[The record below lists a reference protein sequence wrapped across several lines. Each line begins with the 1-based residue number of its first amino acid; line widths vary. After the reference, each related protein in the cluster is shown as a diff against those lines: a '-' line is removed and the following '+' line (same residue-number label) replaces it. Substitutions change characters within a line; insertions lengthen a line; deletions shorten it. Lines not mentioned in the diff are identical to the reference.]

1 MPRNNRVRGIRQTL
15 PSGILIGRTT
25 PGQGPAQQ
33 IAISDLASR
42 IATAGIT
49 ALPSRVNFINKGA
62 WSGTSAYNPGDVVTF
77 NGSAYVC
84 YTAVAAATGG
94 PSPTLDGSV
103 QFQANV
109 GVSSANGALTTT
121 KTNDVI
127 CVVATPSKASGTN
140 PVVSSVTATG
150 LTFTKRTSLTSG
162 NGDVELWT
170 AVAASALSAVTITVN
185 FSLST
190 DGAVVWAFGLN
201 GLNTGTIFDAN
212 ASVPAISG
220 SGTTATISTNT
231 ADDVIVVAYGTQGT
245 PSAPSSSHLTFTQ
258 IGTNGAIGNSR
269 GAVYYAIASGTLSSE
284 AISLTNG
291 LHLVDALASTVGV
304 SNTSPDQDDAHWLSQ
319 GNINT
324 VDSNF
329 SISSGQLKLASAA
342 DSKVVS
348 NISGASAEPV
358 SNGLSA
364 VLDHAFGSSQGS
376 ILYRG
381 ASSWVVLAPGTANRL
396 LQTNGTAANPTWS
409 GTLTGLT
416 ISGGTIDGTTIG
428 GVTKATGSFTNLT
441 VIGTLSLP
449 NGAVTNAMLANSSMT
464 LAGHVVSLGG
474 TQTFAASDLTNG
486 TTGSGAVVLA
496 TSPTLNG
503 ATLSGT
509 TTLPGGVSG
518 NGTIAAGV
526 IASTGQL
533 GIGTTSPVSSLDV
546 QTTWSSTSPNN
557 LSATWTSYGDPT
569 RFVIRGANGTLASP
583 TGILSG
589 QSVGNINFRGYT
601 SAGTWTVGLVN
612 LQPVA
617 EENYSGTSAATG
629 FSLGT
634 TPTGGTQWL
643 PVFYVSGAGKVLI
656 GNYQTHGVPA
666 YTLDV
671 VGDVNT
677 STVYRVAGAQIAASN
692 LSNGTTGSGA
702 VVLTTSP
709 TISGDPIISSNYTS
723 IPISADGGEI
733 LKLSNSQALT
743 GATFSPTDAR
753 VLTFGIDSDKYV
765 YARVGGTGF
774 KISATNTNIFAAT
787 SSAVGIGTTA
797 PGYRL
802 DVQGGDINTSGN
814 FYRNGVLDGLKQ
826 YTVATLPAAPGQGA
840 RAYVTDAVAP
850 TFLGA
855 LTGGGTVVTPVFYNG
870 TAWVAG

>member
-109 GVSSANGALTTT
+109 GGSSANGALTTT

-319 GNINT
+319 GNVNT

-329 SISSGQLKLASAA
+329 ALSSGQLKLASAA
-342 DSKVVS
+342 DSTVVS

-364 VLDHAFGSSQGS
+364 VLDHAFGASQGS

-396 LQTNGTAANPTWS
+396 LQTNGT
-409 GTLTGLT
+409 
-416 ISGGTIDGTTIG
+416 
-428 GVTKATGSFTNLT
+428 
-441 VIGTLSLP
+441 
-449 NGAVTNAMLANSSMT
+449 VTNAMLANSSMT

-666 YTLDV
+666 YPLDV

>member
-212 ASVPAISG
+212 ASVPAISE

-291 LHLVDALASTVGV
+291 LHLVDALASTVSTG
-304 SNTSPDQDDAHWLSQ
+304 NTSPDQDDAHWLSQ

-342 DSKVVS
+342 DSTVVS

-381 ASSWVVLAPGTANRL
+381 ASSWVVLAPSTSGEFLQTQGNGANPQWSPRL
-396 LQTNGTAANPTWS
+396 LERDNMHLVYT
-409 GTLTGLT
+409 
-416 ISGGTIDGTTIG
+416 
-428 GVTKATGSFTNLT
+428 
-441 VIGTLSLP
+441 
-449 NGAVTNAMLANSSMT
+449 
-464 LAGHVVSLGG
+464 
-474 TQTFAASDLTNG
+474 
-486 TTGSGAVVLA
+486 
-496 TSPTLNG
+496 
-503 ATLSGT
+503 
-509 TTLPGGVSG
+509 VSG
-518 NGTIAAGV
+518 EVPSSSFNNDPFQQAYI
-526 IASTGQL
+526 IN
-533 GIGTTSPVSSLDV
+533 TTS
-546 QTTWSSTSPNN
+546 ST
-557 LSATWTSYGDPT
+557 AQ
-569 RFVIRGANGTLASP
+569 AALA
-583 TGILSG
+583 
-589 QSVGNINFRGYT
+589 
-601 SAGTWTVGLVN
+601 
-612 LQPVA
+612 
-617 EENYSGTSAATG
+617 
-629 FSLGT
+629 
-634 TPTGGTQWL
+634 
-643 PVFYVSGAGKVLI
+643 
-656 GNYQTHGVPA
+656 
-666 YTLDV
+666 
-671 VGDVNT
+671 
-677 STVYRVAGAQIAASN
+677 
-692 LSNGTTGSGA
+692 
-702 VVLTTSP
+702 
-709 TISGDPIISSNYTS
+709 IISSNGSAVRMYNLGGGS
-723 IPISADGGEI
+723 IA
-733 LKLSNSQALT
+733 
-743 GATFSPTDAR
+743 SPVA
-753 VLTFGIDSDKYV
+753 I
-765 YARVGGTGF
+765 
-774 KISATNTNIFAAT
+774 T
-787 SSAVGIGTTA
+787 SSGLANVMCNFSAFAWNGSNFVRGGRVFFVPAENWTGTVNGCSFIIETVPAGANGASTIAAIFGAGLQIENASTA
-797 PGYRL
+797 PA
-802 DVQGGDINTSGN
+802 GGDIAGAVNAING